1 MWRINPGPDSSVRR
15 QLGNRDS
22 VSGERKKIFYL
33 CDKAFIEWLKTIP
46 QLFLIQQKTLELL
59 SQLPNSE
66 FVFLDENY
74 ARVFCVE
81 KLTFRSQ
88 IFC

>member
-22 VSGERKKIFYL
+22 LSGERKKIFYL

-74 ARVFCVE
+74 ARVFVW
-81 KLTFRSQ
+81 KS
-88 IFC
+88 